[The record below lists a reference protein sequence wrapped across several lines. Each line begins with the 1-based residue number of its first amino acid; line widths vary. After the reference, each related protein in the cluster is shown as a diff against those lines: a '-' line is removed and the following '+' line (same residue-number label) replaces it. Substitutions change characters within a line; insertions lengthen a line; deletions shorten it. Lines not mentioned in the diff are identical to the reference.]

1 METRTPRLPA
11 PVYSAPPS
19 FAPNSWD
26 QRSNRRDFGFA
37 GGAVVAI
44 VAIVAACIAMV
55 AGREPLGPSQ
65 WDARVAPLVTFVEE
79 ARGHKFAYPVFV
91 EFLTAEE
98 YRAQATGGAPVS
110 AEAREYYAIE
120 ARTFRSLGLIGGNVD
135 LAAEQDEI
143 RDSGTLAYYSPS
155 RRTVYVRGVE
165 LTPSLRLT
173 LVHELTHALQDQ
185 VFNLDLS
192 RTQSDGAAFA
202 LRALAEG
209 DAIRIENEYYDTLSE
224 DEQAQV
230 DNQAQIDRESSKA
243 LNSESA
249 PVLLALFGAP
259 YDLGIPFVRLLASIE
274 GELDRAFR
282 SPPQSEENIFD
293 PASFL
298 DDDIPVRVE
307 APKPPKGAKSVPEM
321 GTEVGAVMWYLLV
334 ASHTDQK
341 QAIEAVDGWGGDA
354 MTVYERDDVLCTAM
368 VFRGDTP
375 GDADEMHV
383 ALNRVVTALARHT
396 PQLSRE
402 ASDVTLTLC
411 DPGPSAAPKKID
423 ASAIFA
429 APTVRSLLLGIA
441 LDDPAVT
448 PRQAGCAAGKTI
460 AGLDEARM
468 VQLLEAQSA
477 DDPLVRQVLA
487 ELGSAIEGCR

>member
-1 METRTPRLPA
+1 
-11 PVYSAPPS
+11 
-19 FAPNSWD
+19 
-26 QRSNRRDFGFA
+26 
-37 GGAVVAI
+37 
-44 VAIVAACIAMV
+44 
-55 AGREPLGPSQ
+55 
-65 WDARVAPLVTFVEE
+65 
-79 ARGHKFAYPVFV
+79 
-91 EFLTAEE
+91 
-98 YRAQATGGAPVS
+98 
-110 AEAREYYAIE
+110 
-120 ARTFRSLGLIGGNVD
+120 LGLIGGDVD

-143 RDSGTLAYYSPS
+143 RDSGTLAYYSPA
-155 RRTVYVRGVE
+155 RRTVYVRGVD

-192 RTQSDGAAFA
+192 RTQSDGEAFA

-209 DAIRIENEYYDTLSE
+209 DAIRIENEYYDTLSA

-230 DNQAQIDRESSKA
+230 DNQAQIDQQSSKA
-243 LNSESA
+243 LNSDSA

-259 YDLGIPFVRLLASIE
+259 YDLGVPFVRLLASIE
-274 GELDRAFR
+274 GELDFAFR

-298 DDDIPVRVE
+298 EDDLPVRVE
-307 APKPPKGAKSVPEM
+307 PPKPPKGAELVPEM

-341 QAIEAVDGWGGDA
+341 QAIKAVDGWGGDA
-354 MTVYERDDVLCTAM
+354 LTVYERDDVLCTAM

-383 ALNRVVTALARHT
+383 ALNGVVTALALHT

-411 DPGPSAAPKKID
+411 DPGPSAAPRKVD

-441 LDDPAVT
+441 LDEPSVN
-448 PRQAGCAAGKTI
+448 PRQAGCAAGRTT
-460 AGLDEARM
+460 AGLDEAQM
-468 VQLLEAQSA
+468 VQLLEAESG
-477 DDPLVRQVLA
+477 DDPIVRQVLT
-487 ELGSAIEGCR
+487 ELGSAIDGCR